1 MKTRLISGTAAL
13 GCLLMASCYPIQE
26 GPRRKP
32 NQGPDQSVTS
42 QNQQKIQDQRD
53 KMKQKAEAEKTKA
66 ENSGRQAADTASQQ
80 TSDTTPKPPVEP
92 KRAEYQF
99 ADPVPGRPGFVLSPY
114 NKKIVDVRDI
124 PSGTLV
130 QDPTYPAEQKKYF
143 RVP

>member
-13 GCLLMASCYPIQE
+13 GCLVMASCYPIE
-26 GPRRKP
+26 DGPRRKP
-32 NQGPDQSVTS
+32 SQGPDQSVTS
-42 QNQQKIQDQRD
+42 QNQQKIQEQRD
-53 KMKQKAEAEKTKA
+53 KLKEKDDAEKAKQEA
-66 ENSGRQAADTASQQ
+66 RQAAGNSVAPAET
-80 TSDTTPKPPVEP
+80 TSKPTVEP
-92 KRAEYQF
+92 KRTEYQF